1 MGFGFWFFHV
11 KKKKEK
17 RGQGVER
24 SRRGE
29 AVVSRSREAWACDVD
44 DSILSLLFCFNH
56 LLVCFHLRST
66 HHDVTSSSFSVIT
79 GPSAIVMEEK
89 KEREAE
95 GEEERCEKDED
106 SSETMIR
113 KESDAAARRRQKL
126 LTLTSTLLLC
136 SCRLFSLSLSLSLA
150 RALARSHFRARPLS
164 LSLSLS
170 LNVID
175 IESYN
180 RQIKF
185 TRDKGRKER
194 RVSKKTFFF
203 FCSSSLNLSPLRLP
217 LSFFVFLSFCAP
229 TRCPISRV
237 ALSPHLSLSLSI
249 SAQGSFS

>member
-170 LNVID
+170 LN
-175 IESYN
+175 
-180 RQIKF
+180 KC
-185 TRDKGRKER
+185 TRE
-194 RVSKKTFFF
+194 
-203 FCSSSLNLSPLRLP
+203 
-217 LSFFVFLSFCAP
+217 FFVIKGVKKKMPSSTL
-229 TRCPISRV
+229 I
-237 ALSPHLSLSLSI
+237 SLSLARGRALKNS
-249 SAQGSFS
+249 SAHSKFSSLSRALSFSLSNISRFSLKMVWYLRFLLEG